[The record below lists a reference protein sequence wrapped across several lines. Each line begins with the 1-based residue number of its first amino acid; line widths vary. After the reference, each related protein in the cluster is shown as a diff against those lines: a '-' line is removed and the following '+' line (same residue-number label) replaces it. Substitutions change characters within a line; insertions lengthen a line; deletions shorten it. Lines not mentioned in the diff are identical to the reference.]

1 MSKID
6 KLINYANSTNIDNV
20 TDLYLFDIITYRE
33 LETVVNQMNVNNNP
47 QEYLDECKRC
57 YDELQMQK
65 LKV

>member
-33 LETVVNQMNVNNNP
+33 LEAVVTQMNVNNNP

-57 YDELQMQK
+57 HDELQMQK
-65 LKV
+65 LKT

>member
-20 TDLYLFDIITYRE
+20 ADLYLFDIITYRE

>member
-20 TDLYLFDIITYRE
+20 ADLYLFDIITYKE
-33 LETVVNQMNVNNNP
+33 LEAVVSQMNVNNNS

-65 LKV
+65 LKT

>member
-1 MSKID
+1 MSKIN

>member
-20 TDLYLFDIITYRE
+20 ADLYLFDIITYKE
-33 LETVVNQMNVNNNP
+33 LEAVVSQMNIDNNP
-47 QEYLDECKRC
+47 QKYLDECQRC

-65 LKV
+65 LKT

>member
-33 LETVVNQMNVNNNP
+33 LEAVVNQMNVNNNP

>member
-20 TDLYLFDIITYRE
+20 ADLYLFDIITYRE

-47 QEYLDECKRC
+47 QEYLDRVQKA
-57 YDELQMQK
+57 YDDLHMP
-65 LKV
+65 